1 MLMLAVFPSDTTC
14 EKPTFSLAAQSN
26 TALQSRED
34 MEMNATVPSL
44 GSLDVT
50 AKLALRC
57 SLGTNIPRLLGP
69 RILIPSK
76 RRHSRW
82 IASSKHTALSS
93 TTLVRRCRIGA
104 RDRTALHERM
114 RTPRMPKS
122 PHFRMIGGMSDASAQ
137 ATIARSGIGQV
148 SASSVG
154 RTKCGSMEMVAL
166 SSQVSIGTTS
176 LDSLLLLVVSPYW
189 PSTTHTG
196 RPKPPD
202 LMFR

>member
-137 ATIARSGIGQV
+137 ATIASSGIGQV
-148 SASSVG
+148 RASSVG
-154 RTKCGSMEMVAL
+154 RTKCGSMEIVV
-166 SSQVSIGTTS
+166 SEVISIGITS
-176 LDSLLLLVVSPYW
+176 LDSLLLLFVPLYCS
-189 PSTTHTG
+189 STTHTG